1 MSKCPMIGLYSLFL
15 VIVTFSVADSGELSM
30 GEITLDAELQKLKQA
45 GIPTTIEELIP
56 YKLPDEENAAVIYR
70 EIFKMKNS
78 LYEKYKEEW
87 DWIPYVGTKW
97 WDWDKV
103 PYEMKKRIADLLLNN
118 DEFIS
123 LFKLL
128 EKATSMKCQFLNRED
143 YKNSKTILSDL
154 SGIRSCAN
162 LLASKAKIEAENG
175 EVEKALHTC
184 LIGLKL
190 AKSLNDPFAVSQL
203 TRISINGIVAREIE
217 KVLQKGEGNV
227 NLYQSLIREIES
239 ERENN
244 LTAYGLRGEI
254 VIHLS
259 YFSDQNKYIEKV
271 IPKESIEQLSL
282 PETEKEEIIKIYKD
296 PEEFWGKQYLTYLQT
311 ASEIISLTKKPYW
324 EVREPMKKLA
334 DKIQKLPKEEAL
346 MTQWLIPVPSPLFLR
361 KARLDATLGNA
372 ELALALKIY
381 KAKNGGYPDRLTQ
394 IVQDILKELPKDP
407 FTGEDYVYHRVGY
420 GFVIYSLGDNAKDD
434 GGISAVEKRWQ
445 GDFDIVW
452 KCEK

>member
-1 MSKCPMIGLYSLFL
+1 MNKCLMIGLYSLFL
-15 VIVTFSVADSGELSM
+15 VIVAFGIVYSGELNT
-30 GEITLDAELQKLKQA
+30 GWLALDAELQKLKQA

-78 LYEKYKEEW
+78 LYEKHREEW
-87 DWIPYVGTKW
+87 DWIPRVGTKG

-103 PYEMKKRIADLLLNN
+103 PDEMKKRVTDLLLNN

-128 EKATSMKCQFLNRED
+128 EKATSMKCQFISRED
-143 YKNSKTILSDL
+143 YKNGETLLLDL
-154 SGIRSCAN
+154 SGLRWCAQ
-162 LLASKAKIEAENG
+162 LLASKAKIEAENR
-175 EVEKALHTC
+175 EAEKALHTC

-190 AKSLNDPFAVSQL
+190 AKSFNDPFGASQL
-203 TRISINGIVAREIE
+203 VRIAINGIIAYEIE

-239 ERENN
+239 ERGNN
-244 LTAYGLRGEI
+244 LTAYGLRGEM
-254 VIHLS
+254 VIDMS
-259 YFSDQNKYIEKV
+259 YFSDQKKYIEIV
-271 IPKESIEQLSL
+271 ISKESFEKL
-282 PETEKEEIIKIYKD
+282 PETEKEGIRKIYNA
-296 PEEFWGKQYLTYLQT
+296 PEEFWYEQYLTYLQT
-311 ASEIISLTKKPYW
+311 MYEVISLANKPYW
-324 EVREPMKKLA
+324 EVREPLKKLA

-361 KARLDATLGNA
+361 KANLDATLGNA

-381 KAKNGGYPDRLTQ
+381 KEKNGSYPDRLTQ
-394 IVQDILKELPKDP
+394 IVPEILKELPKDP
-407 FTGEDYVYHRVGY
+407 FTGEDHVYHRAGY
-420 GFVIYSLGDNAKDD
+420 GFIIYSLGDNAKDD

-452 KCEK
+452 KCER

>member
-1 MSKCPMIGLYSLFL
+1 MSKCLMIGLYSLFL
-15 VIVTFSVADSGELSM
+15 VIVAFSVADSGELNM
-30 GEITLDAELQKLKQA
+30 GGLALDAELQKLKQA
-45 GIPTTIEELIP
+45 SIPTTIEELIP
-56 YKLPDEENAAVIYR
+56 YKLPDEENAVVIYR

-78 LYEKYKEEW
+78 LYEKHKEEW
-87 DWIPYVGTKW
+87 DWIPYVGTKG

-103 PYEMKKRIADLLLNN
+103 PDEMKKRVTDLLLYN

-128 EKATSMKCQFLNRED
+128 EKATSMKCQFINRED
-143 YKNSKTILSDL
+143 YKNSKTILLDL
-154 SGIRSCAN
+154 SGLRGCAN
-162 LLASKAKIEAENG
+162 LLASKAKIEAENR

-190 AKSLNDPFAVSQL
+190 AKSLNDPFGVSQL
-203 TRISINGIVAREIE
+203 TRIAINGIIVREIE
-217 KVLQKGEGNV
+217 KVLRKGEGNV

-239 ERENN
+239 EMENN
-244 LTAYGLRGEI
+244 LTAYGLKGEM
-254 VIHLS
+254 VIDLS
-259 YFSDQNKYIEKV
+259 YFSDQKKYIEIV
-271 IPKESIEQLSL
+271 IPKESFEQL
-282 PETEKEEIIKIYKD
+282 PETEKEGISKIYKD

-311 ASEIISLTKKPYW
+311 SSEIISLAKKPYW
-324 EVREPMKKLA
+324 EVREPLKKLA
-334 DKIQKLPKEEAL
+334 DKIQKLPKEESL

-361 KARLDATLGNA
+361 KARLDAAFGNA

-381 KAKNGGYPDRLTQ
+381 KAKNVGYPDRLTQ

-434 GGISAVEKRWQ
+434 GGISAVGNPWQ